1 MDWDLAISSSYQWKG
16 LKSHRHR
23 DKDII
28 WTEIW
33 SSQVLITEWL
43 EMAGNGSISF
53 TPFQKN
59 SKRRQKKVYF
69 KELKV
74 RRKNC
79 PKKKI
84 KPFPKKCQKVSKRCQ
99 KFSKKNL
106 KVGEKKGFPVWLQ
119 MALNCFKWLEMN
131 TNGFKWV

>member
-1 MDWDLAISSSYQWKG
+1 
-16 LKSHRHR
+16 
-23 DKDII
+23 
-28 WTEIW
+28 
-33 SSQVLITEWL
+33 
-43 EMAGNGSISF
+43 MAGNGSISF

-59 SKRRQKKVYF
+59 AKRRQKKVYF

-74 RRKNC
+74 RRTNC

-106 KVGEKKGFPVWLQ
+106 KLGEKKKVFQSGS
-119 MALNCFKWLEMN
+119 KWLEMN
-131 TNGFKWV
+131 PNGSKWV